1 MREHYFRYG
10 TIVTLQRI
18 FWLLFVALFGLA
30 TAFYAAGHRY
40 AGIAATGGTFAI
52 LLLVAVITVTIAELF
67 RMARLY
73 RYWLLSY
80 MLLTILLSTIL
91 LRMYFSG

>member
-1 MREHYFRYG
+1 MRERYFRFG
-10 TIVTLQRI
+10 TIIALQRL
-18 FWLLFVALFGLA
+18 FWLLFVVLFGLA
-30 TAFYAAGHRY
+30 TGLLIVGHRY
-40 AGIAATGGTFAI
+40 AEGVAAGGAFAI
-52 LLLVAVITVTIAELF
+52 LLIVAVITVTMAELF
-67 RMARLY
+67 RIARLY